1 MSFFFSSGVRD
12 GGAGVAVV
20 VGDGEIADWFGEE
33 RAGVVSVDLS
43 TLIPLGTG
51 APTEVGRPTAGVTSL
66 RLSGSG
72 AECRFSEL
80 LMRARAAFRSP

>member
-12 GGAGVAVV
+12 GGAGVVVV
-20 VGDGEIADWFGEE
+20 VGDGEIADWFGEG
-33 RAGVVSVDLS
+33 AGVVSVDLS

-51 APTEVGRPTAGVTSL
+51 APTEVGRPAGVTIL

-80 LMRARAAFRSP
+80 LMRARAAFLSP